1 MNTEKD
7 IHLSEFRYV
16 AIVPIHTSQREIQLG
31 VLRKVAKKKALAKMP
46 KEWGLNPDECEAK
59 VTYLPELQ
67 IFAVT
72 CDVLIPKKY
81 FPNSPTL
88 IDGCQE

>member
-1 MNTEKD
+1 MNTEND
-7 IHLSEFRYV
+7 IHLSEFRYI

-31 VLRKVAKKKALAKMP
+31 SLRNVAKKKALAKMP
-46 KEWGLNPDECEAK
+46 KEWGLNTDECEAK
-59 VTYLPELQ
+59 VTYLPEFQ

-72 CDVLIPKKY
+72 CDVLIPKEY

-88 IDGCQE
+88 IDRC